1 MEGMDDD
8 VSLNTDQIRDWRS
21 IMTLIVFILT
31 SM

>member
-1 MEGMDDD
+1 MDDD